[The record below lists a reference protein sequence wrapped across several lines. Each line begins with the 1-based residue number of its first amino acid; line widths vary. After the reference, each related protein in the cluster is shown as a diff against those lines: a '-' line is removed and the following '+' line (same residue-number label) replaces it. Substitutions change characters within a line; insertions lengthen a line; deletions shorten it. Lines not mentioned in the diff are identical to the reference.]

1 MTFLMHYQ
9 RNAQKTHTAARV
21 RVGWAIKREHP
32 LTGHN
37 LQVYIPYFES
47 DLQELIAI
55 HSLDECLAV
64 ALAIIW
70 STATILQAQFTQF
83 LQKPQQPDFHF
94 KIFGFLAAVKLTDKS
109 GYPDNGYANT
119 SVGYLFLIAVGQSTH
134 RHAAQVTDSG
144 ACVTVRLTG

>member
-21 RVGWAIKREHP
+21 CVGWAIKREHP

-47 DLQELIAI
+47 DLQELITI

-70 STATILQAQFTQF
+70 STATILQHSLHNFCK
-83 LQKPQQPDFHF
+83 KPQQPDFHF
-94 KIFGFLAAVKLTDKS
+94 KISGFLAAVKLTDKS
-109 GYPDNGYANT
+109 GYPDNGYPDMQT
-119 SVGYLFLIAVGQSTH
+119 LVLGICFWSQSASQPIITLH
-134 RHAAQVTDSG
+134 RWQ
-144 ACVTVRLTG
+144 TVENAWLWD